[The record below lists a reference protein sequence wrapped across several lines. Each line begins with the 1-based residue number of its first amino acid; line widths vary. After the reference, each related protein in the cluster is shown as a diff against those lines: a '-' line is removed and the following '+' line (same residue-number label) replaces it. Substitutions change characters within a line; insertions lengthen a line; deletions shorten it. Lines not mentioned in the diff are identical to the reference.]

1 MLTSLAW
8 SDHSNIC
15 PQEEWSEPGLL
26 ENSTLATH
34 GLEVLKYATLMW
46 H

>member
-1 MLTSLAW
+1 MLTCLAW

-15 PQEEWSEPGLL
+15 LQEEWSEPGLL